1 MTWVHDDLAH
11 VLEHADVDEPS
22 GTWTGLA
29 CRDHELA
36 LGGDVD
42 NVTLRHLAAD
52 GKIADLVW
60 EASEELAAE
69 HLQAFQAAMQAY
81 HAGDFESAEQHW
93 QELRAIWSRA
103 WAASYAAL
111 ELLQNAGITTF
122 SPVKPQRWVIASF
135 EHHCGP
141 HGLAHPHV
149 HNIVITR
156 LTMRLQLA
164 DTGAPVVVSL
174 QHQRWGC
181 SINFAA
187 SSACPGLTPLIRSP
201 NRNQVIDKRRHPLG

>member
-1 MTWVHDDLAH
+1 MTSTGVTAPGLSGVLRMTWVHDDLAH

-29 CRDHELA
+29 CRDHELT

-42 NVTLRHLAAD
+42 NATLRCLAAAD
-52 GKIADLVW
+52 GEIADLVW

-69 HLQAFQAAMQAY
+69 HGQAFQTAMQAY
-81 HAGDFESAEQHW
+81 QTGDSESAEQHW
-93 QELRAIWSRA
+93 QQVQAIWSRA
-103 WAASYAAL
+103 WAANYAAL
-111 ELLQNAGITTF
+111 ELLQNAGLAAF

-141 HGLAHPHV
+141 HGLPHPHV

-156 LTMRLQLA
+156 LT
-164 DTGAPVVVSL
+164 TGIP
-174 QHQRWGC
+174 
-181 SINFAA
+181 A
-187 SSACPGLTPLIRSP
+187 S
-201 NRNQVIDKRRHPLG
+201 